1 MLFVPKHIKIQ
12 IDVEKFL
19 GPTVLRIFLD
29 ECVISNS
36 RVPKGL
42 NSSPYKAL

>member
-1 MLFVPKHIKIQ
+1 MPFVPKHIKIQ